1 MNITEVRIKLMNNRR
16 DKLQAFCSVTIDD
29 DFVIRDLKVIE
40 SSSGPFVAMPSR
52 KLADKCPK
60 CSAKNHLRAGYCN
73 ECGAKLQPDR
83 TSRDSKGRAKIHV
96 DIAHPI
102 NGKCREELQRAV
114 LDAYKAELEKAGSA
128 DYVPQ
133 KYDDEAVPFLD
144 AEDAETPLLEAEL
157 EAPLNDVN
165 YTPPGENK
173 DNSFGDGIFT

>member
-1 MNITEVRIKLMNNRR
+1 VNITEVRIKLMNNRR

-40 SSSGPFVAMPSR
+40 SSDGPFVAMPSR

-133 KYDDEAVPFLD
+133 KYDDEAAPLPD
-144 AEDAETPLLEAEL
+144 AEDMKAPLLDAEL